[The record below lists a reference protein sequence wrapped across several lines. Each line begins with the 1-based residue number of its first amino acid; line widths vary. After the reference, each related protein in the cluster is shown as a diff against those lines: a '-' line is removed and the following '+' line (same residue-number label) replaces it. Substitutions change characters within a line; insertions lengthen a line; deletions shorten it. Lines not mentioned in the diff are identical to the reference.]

1 MKVEKIDGVLWT
13 KLFLAASAYLEKRKQ
28 SVDELN
34 VFPVPDGDTG
44 TNMSLTMISA
54 AKSMVENSINDTDKA
69 TKQMAYGALMGARGN
84 SGVILSQLLA
94 GFAYSI
100 EGKKEINAE
109 DFGQALAVSVETAY
123 KAVMNPVEGTILTV
137 SREASEAVLKELKHG
152 EKNTINSVFKAA
164 YCGAYEALQKTPLM
178 LPVLEQAGVVDAG
191 GQGFV
196 YILEG
201 MLEALDGELL
211 KESKFASAPVDIIK
225 TETASGHTGEK
236 AIAYQYCTEFIL
248 KKKNKDLPLEEIKA
262 FLVDKGDC
270 LLVVGNN
277 ETGKIHI
284 HTNTPGKVLDYC
296 TGLGSLHKIKIDNMS
311 EQSTAMNIKSTVT
324 KELGLITVS
333 FGSGL
338 NDVFKSLGV
347 DTVIAGGQTM
357 NPSTQEF
364 INAIEQ
370 ILAEEVIILPNNG
383 NVLLSAQQAAKVA
396 SKPTKVIATKTIPQ
410 GIAALMA
417 FNPENDLGTNEAKM
431 EEACRQMITLEV
443 TYAVRDAQYENHEI
457 KKGQILGLGE
467 GRLVSIGNKA
477 EEVVGQLIEQ
487 FLQPDHELIT
497 VYYGEEI
504 QQKDAEK
511 LVEDLSQKYS
521 QIDFELHY
529 GGQPLYYYLISV
541 E

>member
-13 KLFLAASAYLEKRKQ
+13 KLFIAASAYLEKRKQ

-54 AKSMVENSINDTDKA
+54 AKSMQENSAHDIENA

-94 GFAYSI
+94 GFARST
-100 EGKKEINAE
+100 EGKKEMNAE
-109 DFGQALAVSVETAY
+109 DFCQALIVSVEIAY

-137 SREASEAVLKELKHG
+137 SREASEAALKELNNG
-152 EKNTINSVFKAA
+152 EKSTLNSVFKAA
-164 YCGAYEALQKTPLM
+164 YNGAYEALQKTPLV
-178 LPVLEQAGVVDAG
+178 LPVVQQAGVVDAG

-201 MLEALDGELL
+201 MLEILDGDLL
-211 KESKFASAPVDIIK
+211 KESMYNLSPVDVVKKEIDLNYV
-225 TETASGHTGEK
+225 GEK
-236 AIAYQYCTEFIL
+236 ILPYQYCTEFIL

-296 TGLGSLHKIKIDNMS
+296 VGLGSLHKIKIDNMS
-311 EQSTAMNIKSTVT
+311 EQSAVMNIKSTVT
-324 KELGLITVS
+324 KNLGLITVS

-370 ILAEEVIILPNNG
+370 VLAEEVIILPNNG
-383 NVLLSAQQAAKVA
+383 NVLLAAQQAAKAA
-396 SKPTKVIATKTIPQ
+396 SKSTKVIATKTIPQ

-417 FNPENDLGTNEAKM
+417 FNPENDLVTNEAKM
-431 EEACRQMITLEV
+431 EEACKQMITLEV
-443 TYAVRDAQYENHEI
+443 TYAVRDAQYENHQI

-467 GRLVSIGNKA
+467 GNLVSIGSKA
-477 EEVVGQLIEQ
+477 EKVVGQLIDQ
-487 FLQPDHELIT
+487 FLHSNHELIT

-511 LVEDLSQKYS
+511 LVENLSQKYS
-521 QIDFELHY
+521 HIDFELHY

>member
-1 MKVEKIDGVLWT
+1 MKVEKIDGELWT
-13 KLFLAASAYLEKRKQ
+13 KLFIAASSYLEQRKL

-44 TNMSLTMISA
+44 TNMSLTMVSA
-54 AKSMVENSINDTDKA
+54 AKYLLENSENDIEKA
-69 TKQMAYGALMGARGN
+69 TKQMAHGALMGARGN

-94 GFAYSI
+94 GFARGT
-100 EGKKEINAE
+100 EGKKEINAD
-109 DFGQALAVSVETAY
+109 DFCQALALSVETAY

-137 SREASEAVLKELKHG
+137 SREASEAALKELNN
-152 EKNTINSVFKAA
+152 EKSTLNSVFKAA
-164 YCGAYEALQKTPLM
+164 YYGAYEALQKTPLM
-178 LPVLEQAGVVDAG
+178 LPVLQQAGVVDAG

-201 MLEALDGELL
+201 MLEVLDGDLL
-211 KESKFASAPVDIIK
+211 KESKFTIAPVDELK
-225 TETASGHTGEK
+225 KENNNGYVGEK
-236 AIAYQYCTEFIL
+236 VLAYQYCTEFIL

-296 TGLGSLHKIKIDNMS
+296 IGLGSLHEIKIDNMS
-311 EQSTAMNIKSTVT
+311 EQSAAMNIKSPVT
-324 KELGLITVS
+324 KRLGLITVS

-370 ILAEEVIILPNNG
+370 VLAEEVIILPNNG
-383 NVLLSAQQAAKVA
+383 NVLLAAQQAAKVA
-396 SKPTKVIATKTIPQ
+396 SKPTKVVATKTIPQ

-417 FNPENDLGTNEAKM
+417 FNPENDLETNKAKM
-431 EEACRQMITLEV
+431 EEACKQMITLEV
-443 TYAVRDAQYENHEI
+443 TYAIRDAQYENHQI

-467 GRLVSIGNKA
+467 GNLVAIGSKT
-477 EEVVGQLIEQ
+477 EEVVGQLVDQ
-487 FLQPDHELIT
+487 FLQADHELIT

-511 LVEDLSQKYS
+511 LVKELSQKFS
-521 QIDFELHY
+521 HIDFELHY
-529 GGQPLYYYLISV
+529 GGQPLYYYLISI

>member
-13 KLFLAASAYLEKRKQ
+13 KLFFAASTYLEQRKQ

-44 TNMSLTMISA
+44 TNMSLTMVSA
-54 AKSMVENSINDTDKA
+54 AKAMLENSVNDLEKA

-94 GFAYSI
+94 GFARSA

-109 DFGQALAVSVETAY
+109 NFCQALTVSVETAY

-137 SREASEAVLKELKHG
+137 SREASEAALKELNNG
-152 EKNTINSVFKAA
+152 EKVTLNSVFKAA

-178 LPVLEQAGVVDAG
+178 LPVLQQAGVVDAG

-201 MLEALDGELL
+201 MLEVLDGDLF
-211 KESKFASAPVDIIK
+211 KESTFNLPPADVMKKEINPSYV
-225 TETASGHTGEK
+225 GEK
-236 AIAYQYCTEFIL
+236 VIAYQYCTEFIL

-277 ETGKIHI
+277 ETGKLHI

-296 TGLGSLHKIKIDNMS
+296 IGLGSLHKIKIDNMS
-311 EQSTAMNIKSTVT
+311 EQSAAMNIKSTVT
-324 KELGLITVS
+324 KHLGLITVS

-370 ILAEEVIILPNNG
+370 VLAEEVIILPNNG
-383 NVLLSAQQAAKVA
+383 NVLLAAQQAANVA

-417 FNPENDLGTNEAKM
+417 FNPENDLVTNEAKM
-431 EEACRQMITLEV
+431 EEACKQMITLEV
-443 TYAVRDAQYENHEI
+443 TYAIRDAQYENHQI

-467 GRLVSIGNKA
+467 GHLVSIGSKA

-487 FLQPDHELIT
+487 FLLPDHELIT

>member
-1 MKVEKIDGVLWT
+1 MELEKIDGVLWS
-13 KLFLAASAYLEKRKQ
+13 KLFIAASAYLEERKQ

-44 TNMSLTMISA
+44 TNMSLTMVSA
-54 AKSMVENSINDTDKA
+54 AKSMQENQEVEIEKA
-69 TKQMAYGALMGARGN
+69 TKLMAYGALMGARGN

-94 GFAYSI
+94 GFAKST
-100 EGKKEINAE
+100 ENKKEITAE
-109 DFGQALAVSVETAY
+109 DFCQALSLAVDTAY

-137 SREASEAVLKELKHG
+137 SREASNSAVKELNQG
-152 EKNTINSVFKAA
+152 VRSINAVFKAA
-164 YCGAYEALQKTPLM
+164 YLGAYEALQKTPLM
-178 LPVLEQAGVVDAG
+178 LPVLKQAGVVDAG

-201 MLEALDGELL
+201 MIATLEGSFFQEITFTLPSSEIVK
-211 KESKFASAPVDIIK
+211 KEN
-225 TETASGHTGEK
+225 TYGEK
-236 AIAYQYCTEFIL
+236 EVLAFQYCTEFIL
-248 KKKNKDLPLEEIKA
+248 KKKQQDLPLEEIKS

-277 ETGKIHI
+277 ETGKVHI
-284 HTNTPGKVLDYC
+284 HTNIPGKVLDYC
-296 TGLGSLHKIKIDNMS
+296 LGFGSLHTIKIDNMS
-311 EQSTAMNIKSTVT
+311 EQSSEMSLKAKAV
-324 KELGLITVS
+324 KHLGLITVS

-370 ILAEEVIILPNNG
+370 VLAEEVIILPNNG
-383 NVLLSAQQAAKVA
+383 NVLLAAQQAAAVA

-417 FNPENDLGTNEAKM
+417 FNPENDLETNRGKM
-431 EEACRQMITLEV
+431 EEACKQMITLEV
-443 TYAVRDAQYENHEI
+443 TYAVRDAQYENHQI
-457 KKGQILGLGE
+457 KKGQILGRGE
-467 GRLVSIGNKA
+467 GNLVSTGSQVEDVIM
-477 EEVVGQLIEQ
+477 QLIEQ
-487 FLQPDHELIT
+487 FLLPEHELIT
-497 VYYGEEI
+497 LYYGEDV
-504 QQKDAEK
+504 QQKEAEK
-511 LVEDLSQKYS
+511 IVEGLSRKYS
-521 QIDFELHY
+521 HLDFELHY